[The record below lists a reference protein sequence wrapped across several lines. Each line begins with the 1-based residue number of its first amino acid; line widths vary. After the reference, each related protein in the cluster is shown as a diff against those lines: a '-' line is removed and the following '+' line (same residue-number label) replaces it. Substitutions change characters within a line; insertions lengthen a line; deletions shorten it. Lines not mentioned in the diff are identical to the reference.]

1 MKGKLFRWIT
11 ERRIRL
17 LAVDFDRLLPQGGG
31 LFLLGNIGGE
41 KRDEMYVRTRG
52 GIGVFTDADTVEE
65 AVQGCLQDV
74 DAQERLDSGA
84 AETEEQIAF
93 LTVNAFHDA
102 GGALEVV
109 LVYQNADAL
118 VFQNRAKRK
127 TRRVLVDHRGQYAFA
142 FQVAFQDV
150 RPVDVRAVKQGL
162 HHRWPGGV

>member
-1 MKGKLFRWIT
+1 MC
-11 ERRIRL
+11 
-17 LAVDFDRLLPQGGG
+17 A
-31 LFLLGNIGGE
+31 
-41 KRDEMYVRTRG
+41 RTRG
-52 GIGVFTDADTVEE
+52 GIGIFTDADTVE
-65 AVQGCLQDV
+65 
-74 DAQERLDSGA
+74 RSGA

-109 LVYQNADAL
+109 LVYQNADTF